1 MSKFL
6 KVLFFFLVP
15 IAVVS
20 LGLEIY
26 LRNYESDYAQKV
38 DGLAL
43 KKDNVQVLVLG
54 NSHAFNDIDPSGMD
68 IGAFN
73 LAGLNQSIYYDKRIT
88 LKYLDE
94 LPELEYVLISMDF
107 HSLYFSSQGIRD
119 VWSYYSYGIP
129 YKDQTYF
136 KEKLSYFW
144 FGYTPRI
151 TFSLLKSKLLDK
163 LNKVEDKGLIDGWE
177 PLSGVEGG
185 AFSEATIK
193 ARAKYFN
200 DLVAQSDELE
210 TVQSDLESF
219 IQTLKNRGIVPILF
233 TPPVRKELY
242 DRLDKDIMEKNA
254 AYIRQLQ
261 KNYDIPYWNLMD
273 SLSDKDLFYNVDHL
287 NTSGAKQF
295 SEILNN
301 KLKDLMLEK
310 N

>member
-1 MSKFL
+1 MNKFL

-43 KKDNVQVLVLG
+43 KKDSVQVLVLG
-54 NSHAFNDIDPSGMD
+54 NSHAFNDVDTSLMD
-68 IGAFN
+68 DGAYN

-94 LPELEYVLISMDF
+94 LPQLEYVLISVDF

-129 YKDQTYF
+129 YKENTYF
-136 KEKLSYFW
+136 KERLSYFW

-151 TFSLLKSKLLDK
+151 TFSLLKSKVLDK

-185 AFSEATIK
+185 AFNEATIN

-200 DLVAQSDELE
+200 DLVAQSTELE
-210 TVQSDLESF
+210 SVKSDLESF
-219 IQTLKNRGIVPILF
+219 IQTLKKKGIAPILF
-233 TPPVRKELY
+233 TSPVRQELY
-242 DRLDKDIMEKNA
+242 DRLNKDVIEKNA
-254 AYIRQLQ
+254 AYIHQLQ
-261 KNYDIPYWNLMD
+261 RTYDIPYWNLTD
-273 SLSDKDLFYNVDHL
+273 TISDKNLFYNVDHL

-295 SEILNN
+295 SKVLND
-301 KLKDLMLEK
+301 KIKDFMIEK